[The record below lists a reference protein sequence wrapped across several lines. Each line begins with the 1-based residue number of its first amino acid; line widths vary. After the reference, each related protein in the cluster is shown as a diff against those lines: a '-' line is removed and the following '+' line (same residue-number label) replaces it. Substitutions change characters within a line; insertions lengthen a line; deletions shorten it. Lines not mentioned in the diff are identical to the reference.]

1 MTPDIVKVA
10 VTSPPSFWFDGIAT
24 AMYELYTRALDDL
37 GLELFDVPVEPF
49 INGDLVAIRALV
61 RQLEAFRPD
70 LAIGLPKGAYALLCR
85 MPPRRNG
92 ARLNL
97 FTQVLGIP
105 AVCLWDHAPFDLCD
119 QLLGPFPDSPEQ
131 STAGALDRLRGV
143 LSQPGLVHWSPD
155 RGQTAIMRSLDL
167 VRPEQVLHEWLPALP
182 GFEPDP
188 GQAPA
193 AAGSPR
199 VAFVGHLYQSE
210 RERLDTVERLA
221 LDVLT
226 AWRASPR
233 PRPFWDVLT
242 ERISELSAEER
253 QQLALTTDQTFFWR
267 FAHTLT
273 IRRAQTA
280 LRLDRLGAIPAP
292 VACYGNLEIRHDTPS
307 HLMPVPGHIPFGPPL
322 SRVLARHE
330 VTVDVMNPG
339 SVHGYSH
346 KPAMTFASGGFAL
359 IDRKAHF
366 LEAFGAVGD
375 AVSYDSKAEL
385 ADKVGYYLSRPAER
399 RDVGDAIRARLRQK
413 FALTQVLRR
422 VLTAPAVTAAMDR
435 CRQSPM
441 ATRDPEGIFVLDL
454 LPHLRAETY
463 WNSTLA
469 ETNGGME
476 LKTSEGA
483 WSYAAHVSLPSTL
496 EGLHEPHV
504 RLDVRVET
512 GSLGVAVATGDP
524 WILSGEQFLPPTD
537 GHETLV
543 LELPEQGTASLVLR
557 TGTTS
562 PARVHVASVRLCER
576 ARD

>member
-1 MTPDIVKVA
+1 MTSGLSRVA
-10 VTSPPSFWFDGIAT
+10 VTSPPSYWFDGIAT
-24 AMYELYTRALDDL
+24 AMYDLYTQALRDL
-37 GLELFDVPVEPF
+37 GLELCEVPVEPF
-49 INGDLVAIRALV
+49 INGDLVQIRSLV
-61 RQLEAFRPD
+61 RQLDAFRPE
-70 LAIGLPKGAYALLCR
+70 LAIGLPKGVYALLCR

-92 ARLNL
+92 SRLNL

-105 AVCLWDHAPFDLCD
+105 VVCLWDHAPFDLSD
-119 QLLGPFPDSPEQ
+119 QLLRPFPDSPDH
-131 STAGALDRLRGV
+131 STAGALESLREV

-155 RGQTAIMRSLDL
+155 QGQTTIMRSLDL

-188 GQAPA
+188 DRDRRAP
-193 AAGSPR
+193 GSPR
-199 VAFVGHLYQSE
+199 VAFVGHLYQNE
-210 RERLDTVERLA
+210 RESIDTLERLS

-226 AWRASPR
+226 AWCASPR
-233 PRPFWDVLT
+233 PRPIWDVLM
-242 ERISELSAEER
+242 ERLSAVSLEE
-253 QQLALTTDQTFFWR
+253 QQRLALTADQRFFWR

-280 LRLDRLGAIPAP
+280 LRLDRLGAIPVP
-292 VACYGNLEIRHDTPS
+292 VACYGNLEARHDTPS
-307 HLMPVPGHIPFGPPL
+307 HLIPVPGHIPFGPPL
-322 SRVLARHE
+322 SRVLARHD

-366 LEAFGAVGD
+366 LEAFGVVGE
-375 AVSYDSKAEL
+375 AVSYGSKTEL
-385 ADKVGYYLSRPAER
+385 AEKVGYYLSRPAER

-413 FALTQVLRR
+413 FALTHVLRR
-422 VLTAPAVTAAMDR
+422 VLSAPAV
-435 CRQSPM
+435 M
-441 ATRDPEGIFVLDL
+441 ATMEGGRQAPRAIHDAEGILVLDL
-454 LPHLRAETY
+454 LPRLRAETY

-469 ETNGGME
+469 VTTGGME
-476 LKTSEGA
+476 LRTSEDA
-483 WSYAAHVSLPSTL
+483 WSYAAHVSLPTL
-496 EGLHEPHV
+496 EALHEPHV

-512 GSLGVAVATGDP
+512 GSLGVAVAMGDP
-524 WILSGEQFLPPTD
+524 WMLSGEQLVSPTD

-557 TGTTS
+557 TGTAS
-562 PARVHVASVRLCER
+562 PARVHVAGVRLCER